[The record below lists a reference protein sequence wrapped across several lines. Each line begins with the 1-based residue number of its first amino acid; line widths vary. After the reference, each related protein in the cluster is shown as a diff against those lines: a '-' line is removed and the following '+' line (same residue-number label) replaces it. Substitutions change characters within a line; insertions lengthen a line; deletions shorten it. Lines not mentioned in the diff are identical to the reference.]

1 MANILWQL
9 SKNITMTWPQW
20 IELALVSPVIGS
32 LFLLVASA
40 EAEAQPESI
49 NVQNTVV
56 MAPLTV
62 VVPIT
67 ADVQNA
73 QICISAASS
82 GDQSCSQVILNPEQ
96 NSYQT
101 VNVDLSDP
109 ASIPAVSSATPGISK
124 TITPGSQR
132 SDVVSTNAPQPPV
145 INLQN
150 TVATQPLTV
159 VIPIET
165 DAQNAQICVT
175 ILSSGSQSCQQV
187 TLDSEQGL
195 YTPVTVDPSQPTPI
209 ITPQETAQ
217 TTSSPTSNQPQT
229 INVEHTV
236 VTAPITVTVP
246 ITGDVQNAQICV
258 SAGTSGD
265 QSCTQLIINP
275 EQTSYTPVSTDLTT
289 ETPTFSSAVQQE
301 PMTDSQQA
309 SASTPSEI
317 ATEPSTPTNEESSQ
331 SQSPEEAASEEQPLE
346 MSEQGQDDDTGT
358 PDTLE
363 ERADNEGQES
373 SSGED
378 NSVGD
383 S

>member
-1 MANILWQL
+1 MANILWPL

-32 LFLLVASA
+32 LFLVASA

-73 QICISAASS
+73 QICVSAASS

-109 ASIPAVSSATPGISK
+109 ASIPTVSSATPGVSK

-132 SDVVSTNAPQPPV
+132 SDVASTNAPQPPV

-187 TLDSEQGL
+187 ALDSEQGL
-195 YTPVTVDPSQPTPI
+195 YTPVTVDLSPPTPI

-236 VTAPITVTVP
+236 VTAPITVIVP

>member
-20 IELALVSPVIGS
+20 IELALVSPVIGA

-73 QICISAASS
+73 QICVSAGTS

-109 ASIPAVSSATPGISK
+109 ASIPAVSSATPGVSK
-124 TITPGSQR
+124 TITPDSQR
-132 SDVVSTNAPQPPV
+132 SDVASTNAPQPPV

-195 YTPVTVDPSQPTPI
+195 YTPVTVDLSQPTPI

-236 VTAPITVTVP
+236 VTAPITVIVP

-346 MSEQGQDDDTGT
+346 MSEQGQDDDNGT

-363 ERADNEGQES
+363 EQADNEGQES

-378 NSVGD
+378 SSVGD